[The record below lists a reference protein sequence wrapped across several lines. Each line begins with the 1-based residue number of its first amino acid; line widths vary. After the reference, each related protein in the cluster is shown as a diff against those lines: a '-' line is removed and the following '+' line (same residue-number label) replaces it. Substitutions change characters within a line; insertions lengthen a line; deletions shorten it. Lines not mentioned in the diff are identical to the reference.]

1 MHYWD
6 CKVICIAY
14 RVVHPA
20 IEGEMSSFFIC
31 GKAWGIY
38 SQKEENGKMCKHID
52 ILYGTLDDIHVQE

>member
-6 CKVICIAY
+6 CKVICIA
-14 RVVHPA
+14 
-20 IEGEMSSFFIC
+20 EGEMSSFFIC